1 MCALCGA
8 LQTSHWAESGSDR
21 RERLLRTRLVSRVLE
36 HFGLE
41 LADWG
46 GGRAYV
52 LRDRKGKTAVVD
64 DLGGLCV
71 AAERLAGRPLDPLD
85 PALVAALRVG

>member
-8 LQTSHWAESGSDR
+8 LQTSHWAETGSDR
-21 RERLLRTRLVSRVLE
+21 RERLLRTHLVDRVLE

-46 GGRAYV
+46 GRVYV
-52 LRDRKGKTAVVD
+52 VRDRKGKTVVVD
-64 DLGGLCV
+64 DLGGLCA
-71 AAERLAGRPLDPLD
+71 AAEQLAGRPLDPLD
-85 PALVAALRVG
+85 PTLVAALRVG